1 MDIIRAP
8 ETIDTVKETE
18 LTIDKAKVRV
28 VEIKDQNAM
37 RIMPQFADVHFC
49 VFSIDLTCY
58 NRYLDDED
66 STNEL
71 LERLQYLQAI
81 FRSKFFHSTVVLIIF
96 TNSLAFAKQ
105 IAESPLKS
113 HFSDYS
119 GGNNVDAAM
128 KYIIGR
134 CKLMNRLDRPFFWH
148 CYDFA
153 ARKGDGEL
161 IADFFR
167 RSASTVG
174 TLERLREIGLGPT
187 SDWR

>member
-8 ETIDTVKETE
+8 EAIETVKETE
-18 LTIDKAKVRV
+18 VTIDKATVRV

-49 VFSIDLTCY
+49 LFSIDLTCY

-71 LERLQYLQAI
+71 YDRLQYLRTI
-81 FRSKFFHSTVVLIIF
+81 FRSRFFHSTVVLIVF
-96 TNSLAFAKQ
+96 TNSMAFAKQ

-113 HFSDYS
+113 HFGDYR

-128 KYIIGR
+128 KYIIRR
-134 CKLMNRLDRPFFWH
+134 CKLVNHLHRPFFWH

-167 RSASTVG
+167 RSASSIG
-174 TLERLREIGLGPT
+174 AMERLREIGLGP
-187 SDWR
+187 DQ